1 MSNLLPSGYQ
11 ELEYI
16 ENTNDSYINTGF
28 SPNDNTKIEISIFY
42 RSETN
47 TNMSLI
53 GSRTTR

>member
-28 SPNDNTKIEISIFY
+28 SPNDNTKIEISIFC

>member
-1 MSNLLPSGYQ
+1 MSNKLPSEYQ

-16 ENTNDSYINTGF
+16 ENIDDSYINIGF
-28 SPNDNTKIEISIFY
+28 SPTDNTKIEISIFC